1 MRFLIDQN
9 LSERLAELLRNAGHD
24 AAHVRT
30 LGLSRAPDAVILDRA
45 SAESRV
51 LISGDTDFGALLAT
65 GHRREPSVILIRRE
79 RPRRPEAQATLL
91 LGYLDRVAT
100 AQGRVGADLRTIDEQ
115 KARLSEM
122 RRASVKRLSALEDTN
137 MAAAITGMAQA
148 DAAYKAALGAVSSV
162 TRMSLMDYLR

>member
-100 AQGRVGADLRTIDEQ
+100 ALNDGAIVVIEETRIRVRDLPI
-115 KARLSEM
+115 
-122 RRASVKRLSALEDTN
+122 VPEDT
-137 MAAAITGMAQA
+137 
-148 DAAYKAALGAVSSV
+148 
-162 TRMSLMDYLR
+162 